1 MAAKESPRTKRHITV
16 RIDEG
21 VMAGV
26 DEVVKETGASMSA
39 AVESLLAAGL
49 ESRSGAGELDA
60 VLDRRIDE
68 LFEKIDARI
77 ADMSAAADARA
88 ERSAWRRPRA

>member
-26 DEVVKETGASMSA
+26 DEVVKETGAPM
-39 AVESLLAAGL
+39 
-49 ESRSGAGELDA
+49 RSTRLSGGA
-60 VLDRRIDE
+60 
-68 LFEKIDARI
+68 
-77 ADMSAAADARA
+77 
-88 ERSAWRRPRA
+88 

>member
-26 DEVVKETGASMSA
+26 DEVMRETGASMSA
-39 AVESLLAAGL
+39 TVEILLAAGL
-49 ESRSGAGELDA
+49 N
-60 VLDRRIDE
+60 
-68 LFEKIDARI
+68 
-77 ADMSAAADARA
+77 RA
-88 ERSAWRRPRA
+88 PAQASSMPFWTGG